1 MQACLHVCHPC
12 SCAALL
18 LLLQY
23 DEMYKRSIEDPN
35 GFWGDIAKEF
45 HWEKQVRGHIS
56 CVTAMA

>member
-1 MQACLHVCHPC
+1 
-12 SCAALL
+12 

-45 HWEKQVRGHIS
+45 YWEKQVRMRQPLGMWACSFAVPSGLLIG
-56 CVTAMA
+56 VQT

>member
-1 MQACLHVCHPC
+1 VLLFTVLL
-12 SCAALL
+12 LL

-45 HWEKQVRGHIS
+45 FWKKQVRHTS
-56 CVTAMA
+56 RTACQL